1 MHYIISENNVYES
14 TPPFSQVG
22 EITEGTI
29 TILTLNE
36 MEEPVGRTRRGRI
49 PKARTEG
56 LDPSGDAGGVSEK
69 LIPEA
74 S

>member
-1 MHYIISENNVYES
+1 MTYIISENKVYES

-36 MEEPVGRTRRGRI
+36 KEENDGRKVKRGRTT
-49 PKARTEG
+49 KVRTEVSDTG
-56 LDPSGDAGGVSEK
+56 GEAGGMSERV
-69 LIPEA
+69 PEL